1 MAEWLERI
9 AALAGAHPVLL
20 LDHTGFARRV
30 FAGDQ
35 PDDPVALMGALA
47 QANQLLA
54 PDGHWI
60 SLIDLVRHT
69 DAGCAAFAA
78 AEAAPLPGLRALFEA
93 PALEA
98 ALNRLLQSAQT
109 AVSPG
114 MALVL
119 DFASPADW
127 IRATGAT
134 PDVELDDL
142 DAEDIAVFQ
151 SNLAQRLDL
160 GGITALSVDGS
171 YPITG
176 ALADTIAPLVNFAGH
191 HGLDLALLDAPDD
204 AAAPQGVSRFA
215 TTPWEGAAPQAGLAF
230 VRVPPDSAPDSAREH
245 ITALRRA

>member
-1 MAEWLERI
+1 MAD
-9 AALAGAHPVLL
+9 ALAQLQAAGAQPALL

-30 FAGDQ
+30 FAPDQ
-35 PDDPVALMGALA
+35 PDDPVALMSALS

-60 SLIDLVRHT
+60 SLLDLVRHT
-69 DAGCAAFAA
+69 GPGRAALA
-78 AEAAPLPGLRALFEA
+78 AEAAPLARLRALFEN

-109 AVSPG
+109 AANPG

-127 IRATGAT
+127 IGATGAT
-134 PDVELDDL
+134 PEAELDDL

-151 SNLAQRLDL
+151 SNLALRLDL
-160 GGITALSVDGS
+160 AGIAALSVDGS

-191 HGLDLALLDAPDD
+191 HGLDFALLDAPED
-204 AAAPQGVSRFA
+204 AAAPEGVSRFA
-215 TTPWEGAAPQAGLAF
+215 TTPWEGTAPQAGLAF
-230 VRVPPDSAPDSAREH
+230 VRVPPESTPETARAR